1 MLVRGR
7 PDARIE
13 GRGVLLDGG
22 RIDALVV
29 SRLGVC
35 RTSAAKPRVGLAQLR
50 RYCQLDLLDLVHV
63 VFAPVEPRP
72 LLLGL
77 VRLRNRS
84 SEPLLLTHT
93 ELWEVSEGSFGAAEG
108 ACERTGPSGVRAL
121 ADVGSVVRARV
132 PEPAPTRGLALD
144 TPLVLPPDSIRELH
158 FAYAAPPSGEPAAPL
173 VRAWRGDV
181 ATELVRTVRFWS
193 AQVGA
198 GTDGVRAFR
207 EGARL

>member
-1 MLVRGR
+1 M
-7 PDARIE
+7 
-13 GRGVLLDGG
+13 LLDGG

-29 SRLGVC
+29 SRVGVC
-35 RTSAAKPRVGLAQLR
+35 RTSTAEPRLGLAQVR
-50 RYCQLDLLDLVHV
+50 RYCHLDSLDLVHI

-84 SEPLLLTHT
+84 SAPLPLTYT
-93 ELWEVSEGSFGAAEG
+93 ELWEVAEGSFGTAEG
-108 ACERTGPSGVRAL
+108 ACERVGPRGVRVL
-121 ADVGSVVRARV
+121 ADASSVVRARV
-132 PEPAPTRGLALD
+132 PEPPPTRGLALD
-144 TPLVLPPDSIRELH
+144 TSLVLPPDSIRELH

-198 GTDGVRAFR
+198 GLDGVRAFR
-207 EGARL
+207 AGTRL